1 MDEPSPWGASD
12 DLPTFPRRSPSP
24 KLRYSPPPAA
34 SISFATPAWQDEGGG
49 GWGGAVDDYV
59 PGAFGSG
66 VTPSDDA
73 GFKPDDRDVEVVPPP
88 SLHSVAASGWNPEA
102 PELAQPR
109 AGDSSSLAGDAASS
123 LPRGFHSSPPPS
135 PPALPLPSFPSDSL
149 DDATAHHESA
159 EPEDGDDGG
168 WGGAEP
174 DLPPIG
180 ALRVAAPESPA
191 ADDSRDD
198 GWGPAQEGLDAEE
211 EEPPLPSLGDLFPSA
226 AISRRQSV
234 ELAQKGEQG
243 EDAWGSSQGWEERMR
258 LEAEAREK
266 QRIAEA
272 KAAGVEP
279 EEERK
284 QDDAAGSDPNAAD
297 NKPADGDKP
306 AAKSGLA
313 SIFRFRK
320 TAEDTATRAV
330 ESAKETTAT
339 AARGAAALARSASSR
354 PSSEQESGA
363 RASGDAERPA
373 GKSWLSRVAAG
384 KENPGKVT
392 AEDDDPNSLGVE
404 EVQQGESGRAT
415 SPEPQQGSV
424 FGRLFGRKKASATES
439 AQRST
444 PTSARNSGEQ
454 QAASDLRVQDLDALG
469 DPGLVARLQAQAQL
483 KKSKYD
489 YDDDE
494 EDSQPPPPSSF
505 FGSRSVSTSRVPD
518 APSEDDFGG
527 LLGAFSVAPASASAT
542 VKASSKAF
550 DPFDPLSDSFG
561 AAPPPQ
567 PSVSSRPVAAPA
579 FPRPPPPPV
588 ASSSRPDLS
597 APAASRPHPASQVAS
612 FGSPP
617 RAAPAA
623 LTARASSPMDDFD
636 AFFDS
641 VAASTGNQ
649 PAVKPAS
656 IVAPVPRALQPGPPA
671 ASAPVSRNAAS
682 GGTRPRVVSP
692 PPRLTVSPPVRMA
705 TASPLSASSGRS
717 TPIMPLAPPPPPSQ
731 PLAATRLV
739 GLDAPPA
746 GPASASVLASAAQQR
761 VPSPAA
767 ITAPL
772 APKPALSPALAA
784 STKGRTPSPQ
794 PPPPQVQRAP
804 SSSGP
809 LSLDDLSFFES

>member
-284 QDDAAGSDPNAAD
+284 QDDAAGSDPC
-297 NKPADGDKP
+297 GC
-306 AAKSGLA
+306 
-313 SIFRFRK
+313 F
-320 TAEDTATRAV
+320 
-330 ESAKETTAT
+330 
-339 AARGAAALARSASSR
+339 
-354 PSSEQESGA
+354 
-363 RASGDAERPA
+363 
-373 GKSWLSRVAAG
+373 
-384 KENPGKVT
+384 
-392 AEDDDPNSLGVE
+392 
-404 EVQQGESGRAT
+404 
-415 SPEPQQGSV
+415 
-424 FGRLFGRKKASATES
+424 
-439 AQRST
+439 
-444 PTSARNSGEQ
+444 
-454 QAASDLRVQDLDALG
+454 SDLRPESASDC
-469 DPGLVARLQAQAQL
+469 
-483 KKSKYD
+483 S
-489 YDDDE
+489 
-494 EDSQPPPPSSF
+494 
-505 FGSRSVSTSRVPD
+505 SRV
-518 APSEDDFGG
+518 
-527 LLGAFSVAPASASAT
+527 
-542 VKASSKAF
+542 
-550 DPFDPLSDSFG
+550 
-561 AAPPPQ
+561 
-567 PSVSSRPVAAPA
+567 
-579 FPRPPPPPV
+579 
-588 ASSSRPDLS
+588 
-597 APAASRPHPASQVAS
+597 
-612 FGSPP
+612 
-617 RAAPAA
+617 
-623 LTARASSPMDDFD
+623 M
-636 AFFDS
+636 
-641 VAASTGNQ
+641 
-649 PAVKPAS
+649 
-656 IVAPVPRALQPGPPA
+656 
-671 ASAPVSRNAAS
+671 
-682 GGTRPRVVSP
+682 
-692 PPRLTVSPPVRMA
+692 
-705 TASPLSASSGRS
+705 
-717 TPIMPLAPPPPPSQ
+717 
-731 PLAATRLV
+731 
-739 GLDAPPA
+739 
-746 GPASASVLASAAQQR
+746 QQR
-761 VPSPAA
+761 
-767 ITAPL
+767 
-772 APKPALSPALAA
+772 
-784 STKGRTPSPQ
+784 R
-794 PPPPQVQRAP
+794 R
-804 SSSGP
+804 
-809 LSLDDLSFFES
+809 